1 METIW
6 MLLSTKDVA
15 PPPHLL
21 PCPHL
26 CSKRLRRGQLPP
38 GAWLPRGS
46 DVAMCP
52 GMDYD
57 GSLVPHCAA
66 LHGTDSN
73 TSFFHVHEY
82 GERVPHQHPSLQIV
96 ASSGSGVPRA
106 RASWSALPATLT
118 QRPAQTAAFSSI
130 AG

>member
-1 METIW
+1 
-6 MLLSTKDVA
+6 MLL
-15 PPPHLL
+15 LL
-21 PCPHL
+21 L
-26 CSKRLRRGQLPP
+26 TSSLARTSAARGPEEANCLP

-57 GSLVPHCAA
+57 GSLVPDCAT
-66 LHGTDSN
+66 LHGPDSN